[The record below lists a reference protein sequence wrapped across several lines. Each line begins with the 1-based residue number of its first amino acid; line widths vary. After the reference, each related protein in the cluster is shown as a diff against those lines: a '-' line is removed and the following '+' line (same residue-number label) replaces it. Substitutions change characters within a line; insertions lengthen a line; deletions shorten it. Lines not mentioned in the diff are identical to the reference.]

1 MKVIYRA
8 EEPRFGGKDKTMR
21 FEFIKIQ
28 CSGNDYICVDC
39 SENAIACPSEIAR
52 RLCLRRFSVGADG
65 LVLVFPSEIA
75 DARIEIF
82 NADGSEAK
90 MCGNAIRGVAKY
102 LYESGK
108 IKKTELLIETVSG
121 AKQLFLITERGR
133 VDRVKINMG
142 PVKILPYI
150 KKIIFENKEY
160 FFRCVLTGNFHAV
173 TFVGNV
179 RDFPV
184 ERIGSVVENSSLF
197 SENPN
202 VEFIRASGGNEI
214 EMRVWEKGSGETYSC
229 GTGAVAAAAVFSAE
243 AGLSEPVT
251 VHVRG
256 GDLRVFFEKDG
267 SAVLS
272 GDVRTVYHGIYDD
285 GEDRY

>member
-1 MKVIYRA
+1 M
-8 EEPRFGGKDKTMR
+8 
-21 FEFIKIQ
+21 
-28 CSGNDYICVDC
+28 
-39 SENAIACPSEIAR
+39 
-52 RLCLRRFSVGADG
+52 
-65 LVLVFPSEIA
+65 
-75 DARIEIF
+75 
-82 NADGSEAK
+82 
-90 MCGNAIRGVAKY
+90 
-102 LYESGK
+102 
-108 IKKTELLIETVSG
+108 
-121 AKQLFLITERGR
+121 
-133 VDRVKINMG
+133 
-142 PVKILPYI
+142 
-150 KKIIFENKEY
+150 
-160 FFRCVLTGNFHAV
+160 
-173 TFVGNV
+173 